1 MKVELLYFK
10 GCPNISKARK
20 NLNEAFAK
28 AGVAP
33 QWDEVDLNDAE
44 APKGLKGYGSPTILV
59 DGKDVTGIVAGG
71 ESLSCRTYYTAKGEI
86 TGAPDAE
93 IIAKS
98 ILESVKMGRNSKKS
112 ETLLS
117 IIMALFLFFAAVS
130 ISHAAIFYP
139 APSFDLKEAV
149 ENGKNVSLDKILKDK
164 DTKGVM
170 LYFMTTW

>member
-10 GCPNISKARK
+10 GCPNISMARK

-28 AGVAP
+28 ADIPA
-33 QWDEVDLNDAE
+33 QWDEIDLNDPNM
-44 APKGLKGYGSPTILV
+44 PKELKGYGSPTILI
-59 DGKDVTGIVAGG
+59 DGKDVTGIVAEG

-93 IIAKS
+93 IIVKA
-98 ILESVKMGRNSKKS
+98 ILESAQKGQKAQKGK
-112 ETLLS
+112 TLFS
-117 IIMALFLFFAAVS
+117 IIIALFLVFTAASIPFAA
-130 ISHAAIFYP
+130 IYYP

-149 ENGKNVSLDKILKDK
+149 ENGENISLDKILKDK